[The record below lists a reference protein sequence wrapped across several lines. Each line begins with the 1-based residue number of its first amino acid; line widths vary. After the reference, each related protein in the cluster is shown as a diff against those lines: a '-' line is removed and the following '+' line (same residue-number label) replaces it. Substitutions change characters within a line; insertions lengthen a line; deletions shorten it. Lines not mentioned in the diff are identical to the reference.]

1 MTEISTDLYK
11 ELLDRMSDGV
21 YFVDRNRRILY
32 WNEGATRLTGYQPQ
46 EIVGR
51 YCHDNTLCHVDDAGL
66 QLCFNRCPLSACMG
80 DGTPRDA
87 DVFLRHKQGRR
98 VPVNVRV
105 QPIRGAD
112 GAIVGA
118 VEIFRD
124 NTAHIEVRRRAE
136 AMERLAFLD
145 PLTQQP
151 NRRFLEMSIRTAL
164 IEYESHGDPFG
175 VLVFDVDRFK
185 TINDRFGHSAG
196 DRALQQVAN
205 TLTGA
210 LRNLDV
216 VGRWAGDEFLAIAH
230 GVNHQVLSE
239 LAERCVVLVNKTF
252 FRNNQEGWEGL
263 SISAGGTLVRPG
275 DDVDSLVTRA
285 DARMYDNKKRA
296 ARDFH
301 LQSSSGETG
310 KLEPASKGPI
320 TQYVIPR
327 KTRTRSENN
336 PPADRPGR
344 N

>member
-124 NTAHIEVRRRAE
+124 NTAHIEVRRFWSCRDGKGCVARAPE
-136 AMERLAFLD
+136 FKFL
-145 PLTQQP
+145 
-151 NRRFLEMSIRTAL
+151 RT
-164 IEYESHGDPFG
+164 
-175 VLVFDVDRFK
+175 
-185 TINDRFGHSAG
+185 
-196 DRALQQVAN
+196 
-205 TLTGA
+205 
-210 LRNLDV
+210 
-216 VGRWAGDEFLAIAH
+216 
-230 GVNHQVLSE
+230 
-239 LAERCVVLVNKTF
+239 
-252 FRNNQEGWEGL
+252 
-263 SISAGGTLVRPG
+263 
-275 DDVDSLVTRA
+275 
-285 DARMYDNKKRA
+285 
-296 ARDFH
+296 
-301 LQSSSGETG
+301 
-310 KLEPASKGPI
+310 
-320 TQYVIPR
+320 
-327 KTRTRSENN
+327 
-336 PPADRPGR
+336 
-344 N
+344 